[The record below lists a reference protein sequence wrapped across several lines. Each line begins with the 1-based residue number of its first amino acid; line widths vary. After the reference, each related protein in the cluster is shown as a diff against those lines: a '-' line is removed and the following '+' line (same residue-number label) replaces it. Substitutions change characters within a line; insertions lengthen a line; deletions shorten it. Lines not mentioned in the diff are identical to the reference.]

1 MTLNELRKKTA
12 ALPGSVTLP
21 SGRNRWVFRYY
32 TPDRKRVKLS
42 FATEEEALE
51 AKLNQHLSKKVSG
64 ETGVLTAEQVRIAAT
79 IFTMCGDRDPIEAV
93 RHGLEVKRGKVGG
106 ELHDAIMVYLKELE
120 TRVAT
125 DTISDETVNTKKCIL
140 KRFATSQYG
149 DRLLG
154 ELSKKDILDFL
165 ASGPWGPVSK
175 DGHRR
180 DISAFYTWAVERGEL
195 SHDLNPMKEIKPFK
209 IPDKEVEFLNADK
222 MEKLLRWFEENDP
235 GIIPFVCLSA
245 FAGIRTAEVKR
256 LIACDPHEHL
266 IRHEEKTIFLPKHA
280 VKAHKKKKRARLL
293 ENLPDTLWK
302 WLAAYPS
309 LQSGN
314 YSKRIKR
321 GKLACDTPDINSVF
335 RHSYITNAVAMWESV
350 PRVMLHSGHIE
361 AATLIDHYMG
371 RCLQFEGSKYFAI
384 EPSANPNSVVRPERQ
399 RKLDLGK
406 ARAIRRRVKEGE
418 VRVALAKEYDVSA
431 SLICAVVKGEK
442 WAE

>member
-32 TPDRKRVKLS
+32 TPDRKRVKLT

-64 ETGVLTAEQVRIAAT
+64 ETGVLTAEQVRIATT

-93 RHGLEVKRGKVGG
+93 RHGLDVKEGKVGG
-106 ELHDAIMVYLKELE
+106 KTCDAVEKYLADFDARVKAKTASAE
-120 TRVAT
+120 TLR
-125 DTISDETVNTKKCIL
+125 TKRNHL
-140 KRFATSQYG
+140 LTLATSQYG
-149 DRLLG
+149 GRRLG
-154 ELSKKDILDFL
+154 ELTKKDMFAFL
-165 ASGPWGPVSK
+165 TSGPWAPVTQ
-175 DGHRR
+175 DGYRR
-180 DISAFYTWAVERGEL
+180 DVAGFFAWCIERGEL
-195 SHDLNPMKEIKPFK
+195 SHDLNPMKDVKPFEF
-209 IPDKEVEFLNADK
+209 PDKEVEFLNADQ

-321 GKLACDTPDINSVF
+321 GKLACGTPDINSVF
-335 RHSYITNAVAMWESV
+335 RHSYITNAVAMWENV
-350 PRVMLHSGHIE
+350 GRVMLHTGHIN
-361 AATLIDHYMG
+361 AATLIDHYKG
-371 RCLQFEGSKYFAI
+371 ICSQFEGSKYFAI
-384 EPSANPNSVVRPERQ
+384 EPSADPKSIERREHQ
-399 RKLDLGK
+399 PKLDLGK
-406 ARAIRRRVKEGE
+406 ARAIRYRVLDGE
-418 VRVALAKEYDVSA
+418 TKVALAKEYGVSET
-431 SLICAVVKGEK
+431 LIRQVVKGEK
-442 WAE
+442 WAG